1 MRYYVFYFCIKY
13 RTMTLIKKRIVIAGG
28 TSGIGLTTAKMLV
41 EAGAEVVI
49 TGRDENK
56 LKQAIAETGA
66 SSSSSA
72 VDASNRAH
80 LDVFFR
86 DLASFDHLVITL
98 SGGKGAGMFREL
110 KLEELRLGFEGK
122 FWPQLNCLQAAL
134 PYINPE
140 GSITLITAVSASS
153 RKPGFS
159 GLAAI
164 NAGLEAMVPVLAKEL
179 QPLRIN
185 AISPGVIHTSW
196 WDKYPEETRLN
207 IFKQFEESIPAG
219 RIGAPEDVANAILSM
234 IRLDYVTGR
243 ILQIDGGLGL

>member
-1 MRYYVFYFCIKY
+1 MV
-13 RTMTLIKKRIVIAGG
+13 AADG
-28 TSGIGLTTAKMLV
+28 
-41 EAGAEVVI
+41 
-49 TGRDENK
+49 
-56 LKQAIAETGA
+56 
-66 SSSSSA
+66 
-72 VDASNRAH
+72 
-80 LDVFFR
+80 
-86 DLASFDHLVITL
+86 

-234 IRLDYVTGR
+234 IKLDYVTGR